1 MTHTRGQTFAAAL
14 AAALAFSG
22 AAVAEEIP
30 AAFGEWLSGDWEDP
44 KVHVCGQV
52 WVRIIA
58 EGDRF
63 EVYTVTYGNPFY
75 ASTGRVLS
83 VGGDGTARVYN
94 EALGREQ
101 QIRFV
106 TQDAHVLEKPE
117 RAAGVTFV
125 RCDFEQA
132 VPF

>member
-1 MTHTRGQTFAAAL
+1 MKRDFKVGVVAAL
-14 AAALAFSG
+14 AAALALTGS
-22 AAVAEEIP
+22 AAAEEIP
-30 AAFGEWLSGDWEDP
+30 AAFGEWLSGDWGDP
-44 KVHVCGQV
+44 KIHNCDQV

-63 EVYTVTYGNPFY
+63 EVYTVTYGNPY
-75 ASTGRVLS
+75 HASTGRVLS

-117 RAAGVTFV
+117 RAGGVTFV
-125 RCDFEQA
+125 RCDLDQVA
-132 VPF
+132 PF